1 MTCQHGWQKT
11 IVSIDKF
18 NKTIGNIVCWIT
30 IPLILGMVYEVL
42 ARKLFLAPTIWAYDM
57 SRFLY
62 GALFMLGAGYALSKG
77 VHIRADFLYRNF
89 KTKTQGK
96 IDFWLYLLFYFPG
109 LIVFLYMTTIFVQ
122 ESIMRNE
129 RGMDT
134 TWMPYMWP
142 IKSCLWFGIIFLLI
156 QGVSELFKSYYAMT
170 KGRWPWTRMISHLI
184 DPAILGFILIGV
196 MLFAIFI
203 GFPISFTLIFL
214 GFVFGYLGFGK
225 LVFYLMTLQFSMV
238 MTEQTL
244 AAVPLFVFMGIMM
257 EQAGLMERLF
267 SAFQMMLAKVRGS
280 LYYAVLF
287 VSVIFAAATGIVGA
301 SVTILGIMAAKS
313 MNKSGYDVKL
323 AAGTITAGGTLG
335 ILIPPSI
342 MLVVMGPIMEI
353 PVTDLFA
360 AAILPGI
367 LLACLYAAYTTVR
380 CIINPKLG
388 PTVPE
393 ELRAKSM
400 KDVWIEN
407 FFLD

>member
-1 MTCQHGWQKT
+1 MTDKPTNLDISDEMIAERRGGSVKMPDDMPTWMAKS

-134 TWMPYMWP
+134 TWMPFMWP
-142 IKSCLWFGIIFLLI
+142 IKSCLWFGIIFLLV

-170 KGRWPWTRMISHLI
+170 KGKWP
-184 DPAILGFILIGV
+184 G
-196 MLFAIFI
+196 
-203 GFPISFTLIFL
+203 
-214 GFVFGYLGFGK
+214 
-225 LVFYLMTLQFSMV
+225 Q
-238 MTEQTL
+238 E
-244 AAVPLFVFMGIMM
+244 
-257 EQAGLMERLF
+257 
-267 SAFQMMLAKVRGS
+267 
-280 LYYAVLF
+280 
-287 VSVIFAAATGIVGA
+287 
-301 SVTILGIMAAKS
+301 
-313 MNKSGYDVKL
+313 
-323 AAGTITAGGTLG
+323 
-335 ILIPPSI
+335 
-342 MLVVMGPIMEI
+342 
-353 PVTDLFA
+353 
-360 AAILPGI
+360 
-367 LLACLYAAYTTVR
+367 
-380 CIINPKLG
+380 
-388 PTVPE
+388 
-393 ELRAKSM
+393 
-400 KDVWIEN
+400 
-407 FFLD
+407 